1 MKTFVIYVPGHKK
14 SEEYMQETI
23 ASCKGM
29 GYDAV
34 PFEGATQHT
43 VKEWIEEYPF
53 LQKDKPYSRIAN
65 FRSESDKVYLTKKA
79 CLANQVRLW
88 HKCVELDETIVCLE
102 HDARC
107 SREWDNPEFDEFL
120 ILNPVSGSQ
129 QPCFSHVLSRSM
141 DKGGFYKGIHTYSRF
156 LSYYHDND
164 WKGAWMPPGLASY
177 AINPQGARRLIDT
190 VKAHGCEQGDMTV
203 NSYNVKLQYAK
214 PDYFTVSDN
223 LSMSKGF

>member
-53 LQKDKPYSRIAN
+53 LQKDKPYSRLAN
-65 FRSESDKVYLTKKA
+65 FRSESDKVYQTKKA

-120 ILNPVSGSQ
+120 ILNPVSGSN
-129 QPCFSHVLSRSM
+129 QPCFAHVRSRTMNWSAF
-141 DKGGFYKGIHTYSRF
+141 DEGIHAYSRF

-177 AINPQGARRLIDT
+177 AITPQGARRLIDT
-190 VKAHGCEQGDMTV
+190 VKTHGCEQGDMTV
-203 NSYNVKLQYAK
+203 NSYNVRLQYAA